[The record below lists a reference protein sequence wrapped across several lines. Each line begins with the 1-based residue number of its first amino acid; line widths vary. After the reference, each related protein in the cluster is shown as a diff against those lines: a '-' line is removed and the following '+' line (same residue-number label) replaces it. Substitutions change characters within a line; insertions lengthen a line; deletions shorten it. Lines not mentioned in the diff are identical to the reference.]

1 MDKGFKHS
9 NLILIFGVIVFFSL
23 VYGVYYFNEYQKEVI
38 KKTDDKNNEKK
49 MKVNFPSI
57 QNSFLKPKKW
67 SSLKI

>member
-38 KKTDDKNNEKK
+38 KRAENKNNEKK

-67 SSLKI
+67 SCLKI